1 MSSIEEIKDKIM
13 EKGDNCPLCN
23 KIIQLDKLVLIS
35 KCGHL
40 FHMNCILEKGKNCI
54 GYMNRFKCEL
64 CFE

>member
-23 KIIQLDKLVLIS
+23 KVIQLDKLVLIS

-40 FHMNCILEKGKNCI
+40 FHINCVLKDEKNCI
-54 GYMNRFKCEL
+54 RYMNKFKCEL
-64 CFE
+64 CFD